1 MREWSVIFVGVLA
14 GIENTYKCK
23 CIHMHSHTHTHTHSR
38 RLAVSQKASPSSSSA
53 LQSALHTF
61 LRALFD

>member
-23 CIHMHSHTHTHTHSR
+23 CTHMHSHTHTYSR
-38 RLAVSQKASPSSSSA
+38 RLAVSQKALPSSSSA